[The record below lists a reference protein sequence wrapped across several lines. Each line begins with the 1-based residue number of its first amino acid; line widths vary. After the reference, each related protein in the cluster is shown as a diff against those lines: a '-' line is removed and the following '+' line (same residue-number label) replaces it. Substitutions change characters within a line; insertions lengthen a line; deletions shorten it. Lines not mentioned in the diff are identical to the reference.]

1 MALAR
6 QPGLVLEH
14 ADAYVDLASAELD
27 EWGTQWKHR
36 AGLNSA
42 AALMVAGKAQDLK
55 QGAALAAECEATR
68 LRDPPCT
75 PARAMPRDYRVITA
89 RI

>member
-27 EWGTQWKHR
+27 EWGAQWKHR

-42 AALMVAGKAQDLK
+42 AALLAVLVAVAPRYGTQVL
-55 QGAALAAECEATR
+55 
-68 LRDPPCT
+68 T
-75 PARAMPRDYRVITA
+75 PVGRTSAGFFRGSFCHEGWSRSI
-89 RI
+89 